1 MQRHLKLK
9 AILFGIIIVLYIPF
23 SCIPYLAQNFTYT
36 NIHDPKL
43 SLIFILSTIIGVIT
57 PYLLIALWQKKI
69 TKISQSAES
78 NQWISVIKKYVTLIS
93 LVYLI
98 GLFVL
103 QITFTSIIKIVIIFI
118 IAILLY
124 KYFFNFIDALYKTNL
139 SDKKKFVTE
148 NIVLIL
154 ATLFTVLFISKID
167 EKVVLKLNHT
177 PILPTQEQ
185 IARVNTWLVEK
196 ELLSEPYAYGQ
207 MVDDSF
213 LK

>member
-1 MQRHLKLK
+1 MCVKKIASILGIEWPFVIVLYLSLKYKQTIMQRHLKLK

-118 IAILLY
+118 IAIDSLIS
-124 KYFFNFIDALYKTNL
+124 N
-139 SDKKKFVTE
+139 
-148 NIVLIL
+148 VLI
-154 ATLFTVLFISKID
+154 
-167 EKVVLKLNHT
+167 
-177 PILPTQEQ
+177 
-185 IARVNTWLVEK
+185 
-196 ELLSEPYAYGQ
+196 
-207 MVDDSF
+207 
-213 LK
+213 